1 MRARGF
7 FDFQERKKRDSSVI
21 NVVYNPRKKKWLVT
35 REGRRK
41 AYVAFDSMPKINL
54 MGKQMQ
60 EGDE

>member
-1 MRARGF
+1 MRAKGF
-7 FDFQERKKRDSSVI
+7 FDFQERKKSDKA
-21 NVVYNPRKKKWLVT
+21 VVNITYDPRKKKWLVT